1 MSKFLFILGIA
12 FFSKNVFCQKK
23 INLHFETIANGKKI
37 VLDDEYSNYFKEKYT
52 VTKLKY
58 YISNIS
64 LVTYSKSKMDKT
76 VYLIDA
82 SKDDSVIMKENRKV
96 IGVSFLLGVDSILN
110 CSGAQSGALDPLNDM
125 FWTWNNGYVMFK
137 FEGKSDSSKS
147 DNNRIEYHIGGYK
160 GSNKVMQKIFLP
172 FNETYLMKN
181 NSIKIV
187 LDLDEFWK
195 ATNEIRIAEHPV
207 ITVPGPLAKKVSV
220 NFAKM
225 FSLRN

>member
-1 MSKFLFILGIA
+1 MSKFFFILGFA
-12 FFSKNVFCQKK
+12 LFSKSGFCQKS
-23 INLHFETIANGKKI
+23 INLYFENIANGKKI
-37 VLDDEYSNYFKEKYT
+37 VLNDEYSNCFGEKYT

-58 YISNIS
+58 YISNVS
-64 LVTYSKSKMDKT
+64 LATKSKSKMDKT

-82 SKDDSVIMKENRKV
+82 SKNDSIGMKENRKA

-137 FEGKSDSSKS
+137 FEGQSDSSKA
-147 DNNRIEYHIGGYK
+147 DNNRLEYHIGGYK

-172 FNETYLMKN
+172 FDETYLLKN
-181 NSIKIV
+181 NAIKIV
-187 LDLDEFWK
+187 VDLDEFWK
-195 ATNEIRIAEHPV
+195 ATNEIRIAQHPV

-225 FSLRN
+225 FSLKN